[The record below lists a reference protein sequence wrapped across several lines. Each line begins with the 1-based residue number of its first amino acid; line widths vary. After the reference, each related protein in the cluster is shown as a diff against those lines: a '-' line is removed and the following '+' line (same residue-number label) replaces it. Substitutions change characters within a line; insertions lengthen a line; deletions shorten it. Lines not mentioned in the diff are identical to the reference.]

1 MTLGYHDR
9 PALESD
15 ADVSPGTRLSVPR
28 ENVIASDA
36 ARVTCSQGLWEVH
49 MADVAGLPRDLVTL
63 DGGSNSTSWPSPEAT
78 GLSDDQEPRSG
89 MRRAVFGIIAAC
101 GLTLVGA
108 PTATA
113 DPPPGV
119 DAIRTYPLAR
129 GIYSSPD
136 PGDFYKV
143 FFKTPDGRFCGISP
157 NGGDTGCDAVPID
170 APGGTNETVAASSQ
184 PGQYQHSDTARFTR
198 VVDVL
203 PEGHRLENWCISMA
217 TR

>member
-1 MTLGYHDR
+1 
-9 PALESD
+9 
-15 ADVSPGTRLSVPR
+15 
-28 ENVIASDA
+28 
-36 ARVTCSQGLWEVH
+36 
-49 MADVAGLPRDLVTL
+49 
-63 DGGSNSTSWPSPEAT
+63 
-78 GLSDDQEPRSG
+78 

-170 APGGTNETVAASSQ
+170 APGGTNDGAAA
-184 PGQYQHSDTARFTR
+184 TACAFPDITASTIAARWR
-198 VVDVL
+198 RRR
-203 PEGHRLENWCISMA
+203 PPRGRG
-217 TR
+217 